1 MTKQEFEKQLIS
13 WRHELHRFPE
23 AAFEEKRTSAFI
35 AEELRKMGITVT
47 TGIGKTG
54 VVGTLKCGDGDRCI
68 AIRSDMDSL
77 KIDEKSTHDHV
88 SEHPGRMHACGHDG
102 HITTL
107 LGAALRQ

>member
-54 VVGTLKCGDGDRCI
+54 VV
-68 AIRSDMDSL
+68 
-77 KIDEKSTHDHV
+77 
-88 SEHPGRMHACGHDG
+88 
-102 HITTL
+102 
-107 LGAALRQ
+107 